1 MLQVKTEFSCD
12 NVHVD
17 IHHDSGFEL
26 EQFSWDDV
34 HVDIPSDRGFVL
46 GKRLGSGTTSTVY
59 KAHHAF
65 HGHAAVK
72 SIKPIYADYVKAELD
87 LLCRI
92 QGHAHVIHV
101 FDAWND
107 HDKWYIAMEL
117 VEGTLLDRMD
127 QGMTVDDI
135 QDAAKQIAAGLTFL
149 HAKDIVHFDLKPE
162 NIGYVT
168 QADGRVIYKLM
179 DFGTSEFLS
188 TVQSTDFQNG
198 VLEHSIVKTSK
209 YYRAYELFGF
219 DGGIPDT
226 TDIQSITDKV
236 DVWSFGCILFEMLT
250 NRVLFE
256 NLEKSQDLSI
266 NKTTFIEGWFDAQ
279 RCVST
284 APSAKQAELVSLA
297 LECVTPYVS
306 KRPNSFTVYTKL

>member
-1 MLQVKTEFSCD
+1 MLHAHSESLNTSQDTHE
-12 NVHVD
+12 
-17 IHHDSGFEL
+17 
-26 EQFSWDDV
+26 FSWDDV
-34 HVDIPSDRGFVL
+34 HVDVHVDVPCDIPRNRGFVL

-59 KAHHAF
+59 KAHHPF
-65 HGHAAVK
+65 HGQAAVK

-87 LLCRI
+87 LLCRL
-92 QGHAHVIHV
+92 QGHAHVIRV

-135 QDAAKQIAAGLTFL
+135 QEAAKQIAAGLTFI

-198 VLEHSIVKTSK
+198 ICQHSIVKTSK

-219 DGGIPDT
+219 DGT
-226 TDIQSITDKV
+226 TSTPSTTEITDKV

-256 NLEKSQDLSI
+256 NLEKSHDLSI
-266 NKTTFIEGWFDAQ
+266 NQDTIMEGWFDIQ
-279 RCVST
+279 KCVST
-284 APSAKQAELVSLA
+284 APSAKHAELVSLA
-297 LECVTPYVS
+297 LECVTHFVS
-306 KRPNSFTVYTKL
+306 TRPNSFTVYTKL

>member
-1 MLQVKTEFSCD
+1 MLHAHSEFESQ
-12 NVHVD
+12 NKAVD
-17 IHHDSGFEL
+17 TRE
-26 EQFSWDDV
+26 FSWDDV
-34 HVDIPSDRGFVL
+34 HVDIPQDRGFVL
-46 GKRLGSGTTSTVY
+46 GKSLGSGTTSTVY
-59 KAHHAF
+59 KAYHPF
-65 HGHAAVK
+65 HGNAAVK
-72 SIKPIYADYVKAELD
+72 AVKPIYADYVKAELD
-87 LLCRI
+87 LLCRL
-92 QGHAHVIHV
+92 QGSTHIIRVL
-101 FDAWND
+101 DAWNV

-117 VEGTLLDRMD
+117 VDGTLLDRMD

-135 QDAAKQIAAGLTFL
+135 QDAAKQIAAGLTFI

-198 VLEHSIVKTSK
+198 IAHHSIVKTSK

-219 DGGIPDT
+219 DGRITDT
-226 TDIQSITDKV
+226 TDITDKV

-256 NLEKSQDLSI
+256 NLEKSHDLSI
-266 NKTTFIEGWFDAQ
+266 NQNTMMEGWFDIQ
-279 RCVST
+279 KCVST
-284 APSAKQAELVSLA
+284 APSAKHAELVSLA
-297 LECVTPYVS
+297 LECVTPFVS
-306 KRPNSFTVYTKL
+306 KRPNSFTVFTKL

>member
-1 MLQVKTEFSCD
+1 MLHSESKITRE
-12 NVHVD
+12 
-17 IHHDSGFEL
+17 
-26 EQFSWDDV
+26 FSWDDV
-34 HVDIPSDRGFVL
+34 HVDIPHDHGFVL
-46 GKRLGSGTTSTVY
+46 GKQLGSGTTSTVY
-59 KAHHAF
+59 KAHHPF
-65 HGHAAVK
+65 HGKAAVK
-72 SIKPIYADYVKAELD
+72 AIKPIYADYVKAELA
-87 LLCRI
+87 LLCRLQCYSHI
-92 QGHAHVIHV
+92 IRV
-101 FDAWND
+101 FDAWNV

-135 QDAAKQIAAGLTFL
+135 QDAAKQIAAALTFL

-168 QADGRVIYKLM
+168 QADGRIIYKLM
-179 DFGTSEFLS
+179 DFGTSEWLS

-198 VLEHSIVKTSK
+198 IAQHSIVKTSK

-219 DGGIPDT
+219 DDDAT
-226 TDIQSITDKV
+226 SFQSITDKV

-256 NLEKSQDLSI
+256 NLEKSLDLSV
-266 NKTTFIEGWFDAQ
+266 NKTTFVEGWFDAQ
-279 RCVST
+279 KCVST
-284 APSAKQAELVSLA
+284 APSAKHAELVSLA

-306 KRPNSFTVYTKL
+306 KRPNSFTVFTKV